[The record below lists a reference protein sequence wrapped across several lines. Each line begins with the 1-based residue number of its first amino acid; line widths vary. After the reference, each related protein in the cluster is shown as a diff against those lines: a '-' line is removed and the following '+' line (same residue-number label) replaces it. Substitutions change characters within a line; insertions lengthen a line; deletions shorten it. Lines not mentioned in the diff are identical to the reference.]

1 MTFDERKV
9 GGRTVAK
16 PEEGHVFTKLQK
28 RSMTFIAPSTA
39 PTGRDRA
46 QSMSIPDVMYRRHFG
61 HEDEEHKPFSFHYQ
75 HGVTGDGAVAPVVV
89 KPTEDNSGKAVVV
102 TDTFTTGAVVANSL
116 YKMGY
121 KVICVL
127 SADLKDLLKMIP
139 DDLEVQFTATITL
152 DVEAEHSAA
161 IKSVIEQI
169 HAVGLPVVA
178 IFAGAET
185 GVELADELSEIM
197 GLRTNGTA
205 QSDARRNKYVMG
217 ETVRAA
223 GLRAVKQLKATV
235 WADIENFLTEWNP
248 SPYKVIVKPVDSA
261 GSDDVTLCLSLKD
274 VQKAFGNIIGKVNG
288 LGLVNKA
295 VLVQEYLEGQE
306 YIIDMVSRD
315 GVHKTAA
322 VWAYDRRA
330 VNGAGFV
337 CFGQRMCMI
346 DDPHIRELIEYQK
359 KVITALGIRNGP
371 THGEVKWFQGEPVLV
386 EVGARCHGVEGVWQ
400 LIVDAVLGYNQVQG
414 TIAAYF
420 DHEKFDAIPDVPM
433 ERHSDGR
440 LVFLILYKDGLVED
454 FDHSLLAEMQNMP
467 SFVSLEM
474 FAAKGA
480 RVRKTIDCFTFGGVV
495 RLINPDTAALVR
507 DYERLREIEQIGF
520 IKYAE

>member
-16 PEEGHVFTKLQK
+16 PEEDHVFTKLQK
-28 RSMTFIAPSTA
+28 RSMTFIAPSAA
-39 PTGRDRA
+39 PSGRDRA

-61 HEDEEHKPFSFHYQ
+61 HEDEEHNKPFSFHYQ
-75 HGVTGDGAVAPVVV
+75 HGVTGDGAVAPVIV

-139 DDLEVQFTATITL
+139 DDLEVQFTATITM

-386 EVGARCHGVEGVWQ
+386 EVGARCQGADGLWVKITTE
-400 LIVDAVLGYNQVQG
+400 ALGYNQVQC
-414 TIAAYF
+414 TVDSYLY
-420 DHEKFDAIPDVPM
+420 P
-433 ERHSDGR
+433 ER
-440 LVFLILYKDGLVED
+440 
-454 FDHSLLAEMQNMP
+454 
-467 SFVSLEM
+467 
-474 FAAKGA
+474 FAAMPEA
-480 RVRKTIDCFTFGGVV
+480 VSH
-495 RLINPDTAALVR
+495 
-507 DYERLREIEQIGF
+507 
-520 IKYAE
+520 

>member
-1 MTFDERKV
+1 MTAV
-9 GGRTVAK
+9 GEISQ
-16 PEEGHVFTKLQK
+16 PPIE
-28 RSMTFIAPSTA
+28 P
-39 PTGRDRA
+39 
-46 QSMSIPDVMYRRHFG
+46 
-61 HEDEEHKPFSFHYQ
+61 
-75 HGVTGDGAVAPVVV
+75 
-89 KPTEDNSGKAVVV
+89 PTEDNSGKAVVV

-139 DDLEVQFTATITL
+139 EGLEVEFAATITL
-152 DVEAEHSAA
+152 DVDAEHSEG
-161 IKSVIEQI
+161 IKSVIDQI
-169 HAVGLPVVA
+169 HAVGLPIVA

-205 QSDARRNKYVMG
+205 QSDARRNKFVMG

-223 GLRAVKQLKATV
+223 GLRAVKQLRASV
-235 WADIENFLTEWNP
+235 WGDIDAFLTEWKP
-248 SPYKVIVKPVDSA
+248 SPFKVIVKPVDSA

-274 VQKAFGNIIGKVNG
+274 VQNAFGNIMGKING
-288 LGLVNKA
+288 LGLVNRA

-337 CFGQRMCMI
+337 CFGQRMMMI
-346 DDPHIRELIEYQK
+346 DDPHIRELVEYQK

-386 EVGARCHGVEGVWQ
+386 EVGARCQGADGLWLSITNE
-400 LIVDAVLGYNQVQG
+400 ALGYNQVQC
-414 TIAAYF
+414 TIESYLYP
-420 DHEKFDAIPDVPM
+420 EKFAAMPDAVSQIPQRRVI
-433 ERHSDGR
+433 R
-440 LVFLILYKDGLVED
+440 LT
-454 FDHSLLAEMQNMP
+454 MN
-467 SFVSLEM
+467 
-474 FAAKGA
+474 
-480 RVRKTIDCFTFGGVV
+480 
-495 RLINPDTAALVR
+495 
-507 DYERLREIEQIGF
+507 
-520 IKYAE
+520 